1 MSDPDQ
7 DYNFSDFHT
16 PATDEVRELMEKIE
30 QSHQMR
36 YKMMNLET
44 WALAKTMDT
53 FLPGFW
59 SKFIE
64 NRRTALKQFIE
75 IRRKIRSGQYSLDI
89 PIAQDSNLEEMI
101 TAAEDALELSYEEEN
116 GSQPW
121 SSLSKSSSSPE
132 TEDS

>member
-1 MSDPDQ
+1 MLVNGSMSDPDQ

-64 NRRTALKQFIE
+64 NRRIALKQFIE
-75 IRRKIRSGQYSLDI
+75 IRRKIRSGQYSLDV

-101 TAAEDALELSYEEEN
+101 TVAEDALELNYEEEN
-116 GSQPW
+116 GSHPGQV
-121 SSLSKSSSSPE
+121 
-132 TEDS
+132 